1 MSQPQQQ
8 PQLLLS
14 GPSYRNFIQAVHSAP
29 SRTVYKNSLS
39 LYMKFR
45 NIDSCDVLL
54 TEDPKIIQQ
63 SLIDYIIYLR
73 EELKIAS
80 TTINARI
87 AGVKKFYVCN
97 DIELKWSKIKSYVGR
112 NRSKRNNGKRDRPY
126 TSMEIIKMLEKADER
141 ERVAILL
148 MASTGMRV
156 GALPS
161 LKIRNLERIEKYQ
174 LYKITVYENEKEE
187 YVTYCTPEC
196 ARAIDSYL
204 EFRQRHGEHPL
215 NEDSPLVREEFD
227 IYAETKAAEPKTMDT
242 QAFKKMIRR
251 VGIRSGVMQKQII
264 TEYHRGPRRPVK
276 ETHGFRKFF
285 QTTAIGNGMS
295 PIYSELLMGHSSGGL
310 ALESYVRPSENDLLE
325 GNDKM
330 IGYTGV
336 MDALTINE
344 ENKLRGKVK
353 ALTER
358 EDEVQ
363 KMKSEH
369 EQEMKLM
376 NEKMNLIMEMIQE
389 NPELAK
395 AKPEV
400 LVQK

>member
-1 MSQPQQQ
+1 MSQPQSQSQQQ

-126 TSMEIIKMLEKADER
+126 TSMEIIKMIEKADER
-141 ERVAILL
+141 ERVVILL

-161 LKIRNLERIEKYQ
+161 LKIRNLEKIEKYQ
-174 LYKITVYENEKEE
+174 LYKITVYENEDEE
-187 YVTYCTPEC
+187 YITFCTPEC

-204 EFRQRHGEHPL
+204 EYRGRHSERPL
-215 NEDSPLVREEFD
+215 KEDAPVIREDFD
-227 IYAETKAAEPKTMDT
+227 IYDEIRATRPQFLDCQT
-242 QAFKKMIRR
+242 FKQMIRR
-251 VGIRSGVMQKQII
+251 IGIRSGVMEKRALV
-264 TEYHRGPRRPVK
+264 EYHRGPNRPVK
-276 ETHGFRKFF
+276 MTHGFRKFF
-285 QTTAIGNGMS
+285 QTTSIGNGMS

-330 IGYTGV
+330 IGYAGIIDV
-336 MDALTINE
+336 LTINE
-344 ENKLRGKVK
+344 ENKLRK
-353 ALTER
+353 
-358 EDEVQ
+358 EVQ
-363 KMKSEH
+363 TLRIEKGKI
-369 EQEMKLM
+369 EQVLERINKLEDKIL
-376 NEKMNLIMEMIQE
+376 NQ
-389 NPELAK
+389 
-395 AKPEV
+395 
-400 LVQK
+400 